1 MVINAGP
8 EYQKAEVE
16 YSFARTPEDKLK
28 ALQKMLTLAPKHKGS
43 ESLLAEIKTKISKLK
58 KLLEN

>member
-43 ESLLAEIKTKISKLK
+43 E
-58 KLLEN
+58 